1 WMPSVGSSS
10 TRSFG
15 RAIRYLRD
23 QAEIAVLLVEQY
35 LDFCRELADEVNIMD
50 RGQIVHTGPAEDLD
64 RADVRKFLTV

>member
-1 WMPSVGSSS
+1 AG
-10 TRSFG
+10 
-15 RAIRYLRD
+15 
-23 QAEIAVLLVEQY
+23 IAVLLVEQY